1 MVSGLLGLGF
11 SEGHLLS
18 KGNLT
23 LKRLSSGTGGSKVG
37 LRSRKLGAEFIKGFA
52 VGGLLGAK
60 VLDLGSKI
68 VTTGSSSC
76 ELCGGKCGIG
86 LGLCL

>member
-37 LRSRKLGAEFIKGFA
+37 LRSRKLGAVEG
-52 VGGLLGAK
+52 V
-60 VLDLGSKI
+60 VDLGSMYQ
-68 VTTGSSSC
+68 
-76 ELCGGKCGIG
+76 GK
-86 LGLCL
+86 

>member
-1 MVSGLLGLGF
+1 MLLRLSQSELLG
-11 SEGHLLS
+11 
-18 KGNLT
+18 KRDLT
-23 LKRLSSGTGGSKVG
+23 LERLGGGTGSGEVS
-37 LRSRKLGAEFIKGFA
+37 LRGRKLGAELIEGLA

-68 VTTGSSSC
+68 VTTGGSSC
-76 ELCGGKCGIG
+76 ELFSGKCGIG